1 MSVKDG
7 GVAGYCDGVK
17 SGEAYGWAWRPDY
30 PDKSVDIELWIDGGL
45 VGQTTASLYRP
56 DLRAAGVG
64 HGRYGWRLP
73 IPANPTP
80 GRSQKVVAR
89 IKDGDPLTD
98 GIFDYSNEP
107 LSGDLE
113 NPEFQA
119 FVAAALGRI
128 GAPGADEPEE
138 PAPPINFLLYSAGSP
153 TLGAAEYSYGFVL
166 KAFRPLLERL
176 GRVHLIEDPLAEAD
190 ALHAAHIANG
200 ETSLLLSFAPPHR
213 TPLGLRCPTVPVIA
227 WEYPTI
233 PDRVWDEDRRH
244 DWRFV
249 LRQTGRA
256 ITLSRFAAD
265 AVRAAMGADFPVA
278 AIPAP
283 VWDRFPDLRTLG
295 APQTG
300 AETAGAE
307 SVGAEISVKGFIF
320 DTRGRTFAPGAPT
333 PPLPLVPDDGEPE
346 LPPRAMLDGTVF
358 TAVFSPKDGR
368 KNWPDILWS
377 FVTAHRETPQATLV
391 LKMVGADAGL
401 WWWELH
407 DALGKLPDFACRVVV
422 VQGYMDQAQYNGLV
436 AASHWV
442 ANTSHAEGLCL
453 PLLEFMSAGRPAV
466 APAHTAMADYV
477 DASNALVLESDEEFC
492 SWPHDPRMAFT
503 ATRHRLS
510 WPSLIAAFGE
520 AYRLTR
526 EEPERYAALC
536 AGARSSMARY
546 CADDVVAARLDG
558 FLGLSLGLG
567 PAVSP
572 LEIVD
577 AAA

>member
-1 MSVKDG
+1 VLELSVKDES
-7 GVAGYCDGVK
+7 VAGYCDGVK
-17 SGEAYGWAWRPDY
+17 GAEVYGWAWRPDY
-30 PDKSVDIELWIDGGL
+30 PDKPVDIELWVDGVLAGS
-45 VGQTTASLYRP
+45 TTASLYRP

-73 IPANPTP
+73 LPANPAP
-80 GRSQKVVAR
+80 GRPQKIVAR
-89 IKDGDPLTD
+89 VKDGDLLQD
-98 GIFDYSNEP
+98 GEFDYSDQP
-107 LSGDLE
+107 MSADLE
-113 NPEFQA
+113 NAEFQA
-119 FVAAALGRI
+119 FVAAALGR
-128 GAPGADEPEE
+128 GGTPDAEE
-138 PAPPINFLLYSAGSP
+138 LEETTPPINFLLYSAGSP

-176 GRVHLIEDPLAEAD
+176 GRVHLVEDPVAEAD
-190 ALHAAHIANG
+190 ELHATHIARG

-227 WEYPTI
+227 WEFPTI

-256 ITLSRFAAD
+256 ITLSRFAAE
-265 AVRAAMGADFPVA
+265 AVRAAMGAEFPVA

-283 VWDRFPDLRTLG
+283 VWDRFPELQTLG
-295 APQTG
+295 PPRP
-300 AETAGAE
+300 
-307 SVGAEISVKGFIF
+307 GAEISVKGFVF
-320 DTRGRTFAPGAPT
+320 DTRGRTFEPAAPT
-333 PPLPLVPDDGEPE
+333 PPLPFIPAQPDQGEPE
-346 LPPRAMLDGTVF
+346 APSSAVLDGVVF

-377 FVTAHRETPQATLV
+377 FVTAHRETPEATLV
-391 LKMVGADAGL
+391 LKMVGADANL

-407 DALGKLPDFACRVVV
+407 DSLGKLPDFACRVLVI
-422 VQGYMDQAQYNGLV
+422 QGYMDQDQYNGLI

-442 ANTSHAEGLCL
+442 ANASHAEGLCL

-466 APAHTAMADYV
+466 APSHTAMSDYV

-510 WPSLIAAFGE
+510 WPSLVAAFAE

-526 EEPERYAALC
+526 EDPERYAALA
-536 AGARSSMARY
+536 AGARDSMARY
-546 CADDVVAARLDG
+546 CADDVVAARLDA

-567 PAVSP
+567 PAIASP